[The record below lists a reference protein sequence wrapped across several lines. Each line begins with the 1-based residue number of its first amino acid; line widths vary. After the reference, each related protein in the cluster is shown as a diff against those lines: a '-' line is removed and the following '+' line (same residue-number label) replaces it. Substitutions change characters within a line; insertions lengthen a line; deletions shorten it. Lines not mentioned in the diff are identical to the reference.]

1 MLLYLLKFSISLA
14 VLYIFYRAVLRPLT
28 FYQWNRFYLLCYS
41 LLSFI
46 IPFIDIS
53 AWLTA
58 NPHPQLVNMIP
69 AIGYYRFAAVETEQ
83 RLLLQRLTLSDWMLL
98 VFCTGAVLMLVKLL
112 RQYSSLRSIRQKAV
126 LLETGGTVQLF
137 ETSAMVSPFSFGNAI
152 YFNRQ
157 LHTQEE
163 LQRIIQHEFV
173 HVKQKH
179 TVDLMV
185 GELLCIVNWFNP
197 FAWCIRH
204 SIRQNLE
211 FIADNNVVANGLDKK
226 EYQYLLLKVVGV
238 PQYSIA
244 SHFNFSNLKKRI
256 AMMNKMKTPALHL
269 TKFLFVLPLM
279 AVLFLAFRKND
290 HEHNDKIPA
299 TAKSFQPNDTLPQPP
314 PPPPLLPV
322 VTDSSVLPV
331 PVTPLLNQ
339 KGYIL
344 TIADNGGEC
353 VVIVKSKNQKI
364 VKAITLTDWNK
375 HQKENENQYGT
386 IPPPPPPL
394 LGGVIVLLV

>member
-226 EYQYLLLKVVGV
+226 EYQYLLLKVVAV
-238 PQYSIA
+238 SY
-244 SHFNFSNLKKRI
+244 
-256 AMMNKMKTPALHL
+256 THL
-269 TKFLFVLPLM
+269 TLP
-279 AVLFLAFRKND
+279 
-290 HEHNDKIPA
+290 
-299 TAKSFQPNDTLPQPP
+299 T
-314 PPPPLLPV
+314 
-322 VTDSSVLPV
+322 
-331 PVTPLLNQ
+331 
-339 KGYIL
+339 IL
-344 TIADNGGEC
+344 R
-353 VVIVKSKNQKI
+353 V
-364 VKAITLTDWNK
+364 
-375 HQKENENQYGT
+375 
-386 IPPPPPPL
+386 
-394 LGGVIVLLV
+394 